1 MHPLLIAAKLTVR
14 NMGGAELAA
23 RHLGKS
29 PSTLAH
35 ELDPNCAHAK
45 FGLLDAATLVEASGD
60 TRIAAAFAAECGG
73 MFLLLPRVDDSAAG
87 EDTSRLFA
95 KLAAEFGDVLTAAGA
110 AVADG
115 RVTDRELGEV
125 QKQGLELMG
134 ALQSLMVHLG
144 QRNQAAKGPALQ
156 AVA

>member
-1 MHPLLIAAKLTVR
+1 MHALLIAVRLTVR
-14 NMGGAELAA
+14 ELGGAEQAA

-45 FGLLDAATLVEASGD
+45 LGLLDAATLAAAASEK
-60 TRIAAAFAAECGG
+60 RIAAAFAAECGG
-73 MFLLLPRVDDSAAG
+73 MFLPLPQADGSAAG
-87 EDTSRLFA
+87 EDTTRLFA
-95 KLAAEFGDVLTAAGA
+95 TLATEFGDVLAAAGQ

-134 ALQSLMVHLG
+134 ALQSLMVHLA
-144 QRNQAAKGPALQ
+144 QRNQAAKGPTLQ